1 MTAAADRI
9 AQAEAL
15 ALAGAVLVPVP
26 QGTKGPTVT
35 GWNSDPAQWIRTPS
49 AAREYLTA
57 HPGAGVGLLHSE
69 SQTAALDIDHEGA
82 ALALAAV
89 GVDLA
94 AVLASNPYRVRGR
107 KGEKPIFR
115 VPDGLSLTRHALGWP
130 DPSGKKGPGGRP
142 APLTIFELRGGPVQD
157 VMPPSVHPDTGR
169 PYEWTGPVPSS
180 LAELPELP
188 PELLN
193 LWQRWAALL
202 PVMRA
207 ACPWAPA
214 ELPAPAERDLNRLSG
229 PSSRGGEGEGASVI
243 DTFNAARSL
252 GEVLG
257 EHGYKQRGAGLWLY
271 PGSSSGQAGVRLRP
285 ERTPRGAEVVM
296 SWHAA
301 DPLGDGLPRDAFG
314 VWALLAEGV
323 DVYTADP
330 AQRRELVRKA
340 ARLLGL
346 AEPERGTAAP
356 QTQAQRAAPAAD
368 LPPVAWGE
376 VSPLPPL
383 TEPVPP
389 LPVELLPQPLSEWI
403 QAEAR
408 AAGLPLEVLAGP
420 VLVGAGGML
429 SAAVKLKNALNTPA
443 VPANLWGAV
452 CGRPGL
458 KKTYAVNRGAAVLT
472 RAQKAE
478 FDRLDAQRSE
488 LETARGKAAA
498 QLEALEA
505 RVKRAFRGGPGK
517 PVEMPSDDEL
527 TEAREALREAEAAL
541 SPRWYVV
548 NDPNAETLGEIL
560 RDSPQGVTVVRDE
573 LTGWLAGFE
582 RSGRETE
589 RAFYLEAANGTESFT
604 LKRVSRGVVHI
615 PLMCAGVLGGIQPG
629 PLADVLDAQRGA
641 GDGLLQ
647 RFQVFIWPDI
657 FPEFDQNAQREPV
670 SEALREAAAA
680 VLDELGTLTP
690 EGLGS
695 VYPSGAPAPLTYT
708 PEAQG
713 IYDTW
718 ERQHA
723 QALKDLSR
731 GEAYRA
737 HISKQ
742 PATFAR
748 LALIF
753 HALDVAALGREHPHP
768 ARVGAEAAALAA
780 VWCEYLAAHARKLW
794 REGRRAD
801 VLDAQ
806 TVLGYVERG
815 RIVDGQKVTEA
826 RRVLAEGKAGMT
838 GPRLDAALKVLADCG
853 AVRVEAS
860 TPPGGKAGG
869 RPVKTLRLHPDAL
882 AVLDGA
888 EGVST

>member
-1 MTAAADRI
+1 M
-9 AQAEAL
+9 
-15 ALAGAVLVPVP
+15 
-26 QGTKGPTVT
+26 
-35 GWNSDPAQWIRTPS
+35 
-49 AAREYLTA
+49 
-57 HPGAGVGLLHSE
+57 
-69 SQTAALDIDHEGA
+69 
-82 ALALAAV
+82 
-89 GVDLA
+89 
-94 AVLASNPYRVRGR
+94 
-107 KGEKPIFR
+107 
-115 VPDGLSLTRHALGWP
+115 
-130 DPSGKKGPGGRP
+130 
-142 APLTIFELRGGPVQD
+142 
-157 VMPPSVHPDTGR
+157 
-169 PYEWTGPVPSS
+169 
-180 LAELPELP
+180 
-188 PELLN
+188 
-193 LWQRWAALL
+193 
-202 PVMRA
+202 
-207 ACPWAPA
+207 
-214 ELPAPAERDLNRLSG
+214 
-229 PSSRGGEGEGASVI
+229 
-243 DTFNAARSL
+243 
-252 GEVLG
+252 
-257 EHGYKQRGAGLWLY
+257 
-271 PGSSSGQAGVRLRP
+271 
-285 ERTPRGAEVVM
+285 
-296 SWHAA
+296 
-301 DPLGDGLPRDAFG
+301 
-314 VWALLAEGV
+314 
-323 DVYTADP
+323 
-330 AQRRELVRKA
+330 
-340 ARLLGL
+340 
-346 AEPERGTAAP
+346 
-356 QTQAQRAAPAAD
+356 
-368 LPPVAWGE
+368 
-376 VSPLPPL
+376 
-383 TEPVPP
+383 
-389 LPVELLPQPLSEWI
+389 
-403 QAEAR
+403 
-408 AAGLPLEVLAGP
+408 LAGP

-429 SAAVKLKNALNTPA
+429 SAAVKLKNAPNTPA

-505 RVKRAFRGGPGK
+505 RVKRAFKGGGK

-541 SPRWYVV
+541 TARWYVV

-657 FPEFDQNAQREPV
+657 FPEFDQAAQREPV

-680 VLDELGTLTP
+680 VLDGLGTLTP
-690 EGLGS
+690 ESLGS
-695 VYPSGAPAPLTYT
+695 VYPSGGPAPLLYT
-708 PEAQG
+708 PEAQAV
-713 IYDTW
+713 YDAW

-753 HALDVAALGREHPHP
+753 HALDVVTLGSAHPQP

-815 RIVDGQKVTEA
+815 RVCDGHKVA
-826 RRVLAEGKAGMT
+826 DVRRVLAEGKAGMT
-838 GPRLDAALKVLADCG
+838 GPRLDAALKVLSECG
-853 AVRVEAS
+853 AARVEVS

-869 RPVKTLRLHPDAL
+869 RPVKTLRVHPDAL
-882 AVLDGA
+882 AALDGA
-888 EGVST
+888 EGEGVSA